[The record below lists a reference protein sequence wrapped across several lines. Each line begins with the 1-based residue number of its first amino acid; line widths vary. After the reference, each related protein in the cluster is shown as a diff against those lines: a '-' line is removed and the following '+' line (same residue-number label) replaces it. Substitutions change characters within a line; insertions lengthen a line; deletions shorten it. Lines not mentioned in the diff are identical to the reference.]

1 MFCKAILYVESMMFY
16 KHDTNQLNHFQM
28 IKLIIF
34 VFLIYAWIILIIHY
48 LKNAIYV
55 IQVGFSHTNI
65 LRSIIHHAC
74 LRFPNLASV
83 SGISGQ
89 LPSRSK
95 SLQQSKSFSRHEG
108 TRKVFVIFGGN
119 TSERQVSLMSG
130 TNVWLN
136 LLAFHDVSLHN
147 QEDLKV
153 TVNNALVTH
162 LLKFNLSSNFKY

>member
-1 MFCKAILYVESMMFY
+1 
-16 KHDTNQLNHFQM
+16 M

-34 VFLIYAWIILIIHY
+34 CFSY
-48 LKNAIYV
+48 LSNSYCSLLENVIYV

-83 SGISGQ
+83 NGIIGQ
-89 LPSRSK
+89 LPSKSK
-95 SLQQSKSFSRHEG
+95 SLQLNNSLSHHKG
-108 TRKVFVIFGGN
+108 ARKVFVIFGGD

-136 LLAFHDVSLHN
+136 LLAFHDVSVHN

-153 TVNNALVTH
+153 IVHALVTH
-162 LLKFNLSSNFKY
+162 LLKFKCTIQFKIFMFLFFLIF

>member
-1 MFCKAILYVESMMFY
+1 
-16 KHDTNQLNHFQM
+16 M

-34 VFLIYAWIILIIHY
+34 CFSYICKDNSYCSLLENV
-48 LKNAIYV
+48 IYV

-83 SGISGQ
+83 SGIIGQ

-95 SLQQSKSFSRHEG
+95 SLQLNNSFSHHKG
-108 TRKVFVIFGGN
+108 ARKVFVIFGGD

-136 LLAFHDVSLHN
+136 LLAFHDVSVHN

-153 TVNNALVTH
+153 TVHALVTH
-162 LLKFNLSSNFKY
+162 LQKIECAIHL

>member
-1 MFCKAILYVESMMFY
+1 M
-16 KHDTNQLNHFQM
+16 DN
-28 IKLIIF
+28 LI
-34 VFLIYAWIILIIHY
+34 VRY
-48 LKNAIYV
+48 LKMLHV

-95 SLQQSKSFSRHEG
+95 SLQLNNSFSHHEG
-108 TRKVFVIFGGN
+108 ARKVFVIFGGD

-136 LLAFHDVSLHN
+136 LRAFHDVSAHN
-147 QEDLKV
+147 QEDLTV
-153 TVNNALVTH
+153 TVHALLTH
-162 LLKFNLSSNFKY
+162 LQKFGVHL